1 MKIPL
6 KRTVDVLHKII
17 VEYFLTNR
25 HVQIIIGTPGRVL
38 DVLNRNTYLV
48 LRELE
53 VLVLDE
59 GELLINAHYYL
70 NGVKFDFDQG
80 F

>member
-1 MKIPL
+1 M
-6 KRTVDVLHKII
+6 V
-17 VEYFLTNR
+17 
-25 HVQIIIGTPGRVL
+25 GTPGRLL

-59 GELLINAHYYL
+59 GRWVGHLGV
-70 NGVKFDFDQG
+70 NGGDCDVNMSIDVTVSID
-80 F
+80 

>member
-1 MKIPL
+1 M
-6 KRTVDVLHKII
+6 V
-17 VEYFLTNR
+17 
-25 HVQIIIGTPGRVL
+25 GTPGRLL

-59 GELLINAHYYL
+59 GED
-70 NGVKFDFDQG
+70 VKAMWIWMFF
-80 F
+80 FVTKCVIH